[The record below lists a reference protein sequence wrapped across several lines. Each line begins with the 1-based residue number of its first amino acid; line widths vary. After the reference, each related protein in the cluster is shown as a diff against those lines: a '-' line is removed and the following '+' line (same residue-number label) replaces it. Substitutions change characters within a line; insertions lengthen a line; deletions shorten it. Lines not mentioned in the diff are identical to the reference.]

1 MKYIWMALIST
12 ALLCGIVTPASA
24 DASPAVWGSKDIYVY
39 DKTPVG
45 HYPVQQAAEYWDN
58 DTRAN
63 VNFIYT
69 RKPCAAKVQCVTVTE
84 VGNLPSP
91 AIGRAGRRL
100 SGGVVV
106 SAVVEL
112 DSQYWK
118 KQDAAHER
126 SLACHELGHV
136 LMGPGHS
143 THKNSC
149 MQSKNYGDKTPDADD
164 FAKVR
169 SLYRVR

>member
-1 MKYIWMALIST
+1 MDSLT
-12 ALLCGIVTPASA
+12 
-24 DASPAVWGSKDIYVY
+24 
-39 DKTPVG
+39 
-45 HYPVQQAAEYWDN
+45 
-58 DTRAN
+58 
-63 VNFIYT
+63 
-69 RKPCAAKVQCVTVTE
+69 
-84 VGNLPSP
+84 SP

-112 DSQYWK
+112 DSKYWK
-118 KQDAAHER
+118 KQDADHQG

-143 THKNSC
+143 THKKSC
-149 MQSKNYGDKTPDADD
+149 MQSKNYEDKTPDSDD